1 MGEKYEGTGE
11 NIVLQNFH
19 SISCKYISIKYISSK
34 YLPRRYISS
43 KYVSRKYISSD
54 YISCKYMSSKYISSR
69 YISNKYISNKYIASK
84 YISIEMGYMSERD
97 GSDITSDL
105 ERTFWCA
112 GSIQNNLK
120 TWLFQ
125 KSTFS

>member
-1 MGEKYEGTGE
+1 MGGKYEGTGV
-11 NIVLQNFH
+11 NIVLQKFH
-19 SISCKYISIKYISSK
+19 SISSKYISIKYISSI
-34 YLPRRYISS
+34 YARNI
-43 KYVSRKYISSD
+43 YVSRKYIFSD

-97 GSDITSDL
+97 GSDITKDL